1 MIENIDFQKL
11 WDNRFPIIKIIG
23 VVFLIIY
30 LIFAPFSFELIWLLM
45 ALLLSFGAVLLYL
58 LTIVTF
64 QKELDRTVLQKSEE
78 NKLSEYPWTK
88 YLVSAEDGVFLLPLF
103 IIGINPVT
111 VLITTVLYSAYHY
124 SNFPRTFLYIRGV
137 AYFMVGLWI
146 LPYGIWSV
154 LFSHIIVDVIIAA
167 GLPKWLGLGE
177 IAE

>member
-30 LIFAPFSFELIWLLM
+30 LIFTPFSFELIWLLM

-111 VLITTVLYSAYHY
+111 VLITTVFSLPLFKFPK
-124 SNFPRTFLYIRGV
+124 NFFIYKRCCLLHG
-137 AYFMVGLWI
+137 G
-146 LPYGIWSV
+146 
-154 LFSHIIVDVIIAA
+154 IVDFALRYLVRVIFSYHCRCHYCRRTA
-167 GLPKWLGLGE
+167 KMVRLGGNC
-177 IAE
+177 